1 MIAWFAESTA
11 DIAALRASWG
21 SVRGGWRAA
30 RQDAVQLLAHR
41 RIMIDTQAMLP
52 DGMRV
57 VLRTRLQLSGDT
69 ETDILR
75 RWLDATASDTVATL
89 ARTHFQAVAA
99 ATGGLAASV
108 GMERLATR
116 FLVVAGTVVSA
127 GTTIWTLLTT
137 QPALLIPTLL
147 ARPALYVPVAL
158 AIAGVLLKLI
168 LGWRLRGMF
177 RRGLSAPLAR
187 S

>member
-1 MIAWFAESTA
+1 MIAWFAESSA

-41 RIMIDTQAMLP
+41 RIMIDTQAILP

-57 VLRTRLQLSGDT
+57 VLRTRLRLSGDT

-89 ARTHFQAVAA
+89 ASAHFQAVAA

-116 FLVVAGTVVSA
+116 FLIVAGTTVSA
-127 GTTIWTLLTT
+127 GTTIWTLMTT
-137 QPALLIPTLL
+137 QSALLIPTLL

-158 AIAGVLLKLI
+158 AIAGLLLKLF
-168 LGWRLRGMF
+168 LRWRLRGMF
-177 RRGLSAPLAR
+177 RRGLSPPTPP